1 MNEGVNRRKKGQK
14 RRHGERAKLPK
25 GRERKRIGESMV
37 RKQRNR
43 W

>member
-1 MNEGVNRRKKGQK
+1 MNEKVNGRRKGQK
-14 RRHGERAKLPK
+14 RRYGERAK